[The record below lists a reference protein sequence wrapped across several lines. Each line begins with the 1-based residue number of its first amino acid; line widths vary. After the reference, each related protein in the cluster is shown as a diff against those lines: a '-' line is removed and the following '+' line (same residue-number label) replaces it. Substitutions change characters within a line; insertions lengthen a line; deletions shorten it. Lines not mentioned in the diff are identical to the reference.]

1 MPLGS
6 ALISKVARHAT
17 GLALFGTQG
26 IPPFSLFKMSESVRL
41 SQVCTVNVV
50 EVVNIQVLCCWLSA
64 SCSIANRIR
73 THRQCRVPVCSSA
86 RHDSRAHHYRG
97 PTHRHHQT
105 MSSQNTAQA
114 PASFRKSAT
123 CCSTPPV
130 PVDDVLLRLPAVRW
144 LCVPCCCLSALAL
157 CFAPCTTCPL
167 RCGRSPSTP
176 SPWPRGPCKCCKRDA
191 SRQFV
196 WSRNGRIIVHSSQKQ
211 NNFLGNRRPLTTKPP
226 ANYVLLTPSISSSH
240 T

>member
-1 MPLGS
+1 
-6 ALISKVARHAT
+6 
-17 GLALFGTQG
+17 
-26 IPPFSLFKMSESVRL
+26 MSESVRL

-144 LCVPCCCLSALAL
+144 LCVPCCCLSVFFFKPPRQPYAAS
-157 CFAPCTTCPL
+157 PRL
-167 RCGRSPSTP
+167 RC
-176 SPWPRGPCKCCKRDA
+176 
-191 SRQFV
+191 
-196 WSRNGRIIVHSSQKQ
+196 SQKQ
-211 NNFLGNRRPLTTKPP
+211 NTARVGEWLT
-226 ANYVLLTPSISSSH
+226 
-240 T
+240 